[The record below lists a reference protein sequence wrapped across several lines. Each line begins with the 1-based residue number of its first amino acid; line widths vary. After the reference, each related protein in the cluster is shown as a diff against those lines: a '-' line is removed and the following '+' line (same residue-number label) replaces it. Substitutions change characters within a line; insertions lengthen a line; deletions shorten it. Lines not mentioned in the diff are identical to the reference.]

1 MTVKRFQRM
10 FEEFCCVLR
19 NFNVKRDIR
28 LESLKILKI
37 ASIIAGMVITRV
49 CKILPGDHSSTLLD
63 FKNFRI
69 KRDIGLGIKNS
80 KSQNSKYS
88 C

>member
-28 LESLKILKI
+28 FESLKILKI
-37 ASIIAGMVITRV
+37 ASIIAGMIITRV
-49 CKILPGDHSSTLLD
+49 CKRFQERLR
-63 FKNFRI
+63 NFAWRPLI
-69 KRDIGLGIKNS
+69 DITGF
-80 KSQNSKYS
+80 
-88 C
+88 